1 MTNFEDVNFK
11 VSMVPDH
18 SDNVIFKS
26 FMVADLPVVVRTFL
40 DDNIAQIIVDH
51 KLVAEYGFGG
61 SGCTVIHDID
71 PRILIDII
79 AEIAHS
85 GIEN

>member
-1 MTNFEDVNFK
+1 MKNLE
-11 VSMVPDH
+11 
-18 SDNVIFKS
+18 NVIFKS
-26 FMVADLPVVVRTFL
+26 FKVADQEVIVRTFL
-40 DDNIAQIIVDH
+40 DEDIAQIIVDN

-61 SGCTVIHDID
+61 CGCTFITDVD

-85 GIEN
+85 GIE

>member
-1 MTNFEDVNFK
+1 MNLDNAIFETFK
-11 VSMVPDH
+11 V
-18 SDNVIFKS
+18 
-26 FMVADLPVVVRTFL
+26 ADQEVKVRTFL
-40 DDNIAQIIVDH
+40 DDDMAQIFVDG

-61 SGCTVIHDID
+61 VGCTFITDVD

-85 GIEN
+85 GIE

>member
-1 MTNFEDVNFK
+1 MRNLENAICKTFE
-11 VSMVPDH
+11 
-18 SDNVIFKS
+18 
-26 FMVADLPVVVRTFL
+26 VAGQEVEVRTFL
-40 DDNIAQIIVDH
+40 DTDTAQILVDG

-61 SGCTVIHDID
+61 AGCTFINDVD

-85 GIEN
+85 GIE

>member
-1 MTNFEDVNFK
+1 MENLR
-11 VSMVPDH
+11 
-18 SDNVIFKS
+18 NVIVKS
-26 FMVADLPVVVRTFL
+26 FEVAGQKVKVRTFL
-40 DDNIAQIIVDH
+40 DEDVAQILVDN

-61 SGCTVIHDID
+61 VGCTFINDVD

-85 GIEN
+85 GIE

>member
-1 MTNFEDVNFK
+1 MNL
-11 VSMVPDH
+11 
-18 SDNVIFKS
+18 DNVIFKT
-26 FMVADLPVVVRTFL
+26 FKVAGQEVIVRTFL
-40 DDNIAQIIVDH
+40 DDDIAQIIVDD

-61 SGCTVIHDID
+61 VGCTFINDAD

-85 GIEN
+85 GIE

>member
-1 MTNFEDVNFK
+1 MNL
-11 VSMVPDH
+11 
-18 SDNVIFKS
+18 DNVIFKS
-26 FMVADLPVVVRTFL
+26 FKVADHEVIVRTFL
-40 DDNIAQIIVDH
+40 DDDIAQIIVDD

-61 SGCTVIHDID
+61 VGCTFINDAA

-85 GIEN
+85 GIG

>member
-1 MTNFEDVNFK
+1 MRNFENAVA
-11 VSMVPDH
+11 ST
-18 SDNVIFKS
+18 
-26 FMVADLPVVVRTFL
+26 FMVEDQLVKVRTFL
-40 DDNIAQIIVDH
+40 DDDIAQILIDD

-61 SGCTVIHDID
+61 CGCTFINDVD

-85 GIEN
+85 GISKKV

>member
-1 MTNFEDVNFK
+1 MNL
-11 VSMVPDH
+11 
-18 SDNVIFKS
+18 DNVIFKT
-26 FMVADLPVVVRTFL
+26 FMVAGQEVIVRTFL
-40 DDNIAQIIVDH
+40 DDDIAQIIVDD

-61 SGCTVIHDID
+61 VGCTFINDVD

-85 GIEN
+85 GIG

>member
-1 MTNFEDVNFK
+1 MENL
-11 VSMVPDH
+11 
-18 SDNVIFKS
+18 DNVIFKT
-26 FMVADLPVVVRTFL
+26 FKVAGQEVIVRTFL
-40 DDNIAQIIVDH
+40 DDDIAQIIVDD

-61 SGCTVIHDID
+61 VGCTFIHDVD

-85 GIEN
+85 GIE

>member
-1 MTNFEDVNFK
+1 MENLE
-11 VSMVPDH
+11 
-18 SDNVIFKS
+18 NVIFKS
-26 FMVADLPVVVRTFL
+26 FEVAEHEVIVRTFL
-40 DDNIAQIIVDH
+40 DDDTAQIIVDN

-61 SGCTVIHDID
+61 CGCTFVNDVD

-85 GIEN
+85 GISKMHG

>member
-1 MTNFEDVNFK
+1 MNL
-11 VSMVPDH
+11 
-18 SDNVIFKS
+18 DNVIFKTLK
-26 FMVADLPVVVRTFL
+26 VAEHEIIVRTFL
-40 DDNIAQIIVDH
+40 DDDIAQIIVDD

-61 SGCTVIHDID
+61 VGCTFIYEVD

-85 GIEN
+85 GISKMHG

>member
-1 MTNFEDVNFK
+1 MRNFENAICKTFE
-11 VSMVPDH
+11 
-18 SDNVIFKS
+18 
-26 FMVADLPVVVRTFL
+26 VAGQEVKVRTFL
-40 DDNIAQIIVDH
+40 DEDMAQILVDG

-61 SGCTVIHDID
+61 CGCTFINDVD

-85 GIEN
+85 GIE